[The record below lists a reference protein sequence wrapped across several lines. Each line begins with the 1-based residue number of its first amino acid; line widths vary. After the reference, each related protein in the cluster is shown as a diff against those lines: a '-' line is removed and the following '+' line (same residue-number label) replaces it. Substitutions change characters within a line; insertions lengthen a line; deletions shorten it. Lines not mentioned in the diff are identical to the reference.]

1 VSEAPKRK
9 GLRKSINDKCKECCY
24 HPDNGGGS
32 WRQQVEACTVTSC
45 ALWEV
50 RPKSVGRTSLEDEE
64 EMDNE

>member
-1 VSEAPKRK
+1 MEIKKRK

-24 HPDNGGGS
+24 HPTNPGGS
-32 WRQQVEACTVTSC
+32 WRQQVEACTVTRC

-50 RPKSVGRTSLEDEE
+50 RPKSVVRTLLEDEE

>member
-1 VSEAPKRK
+1 MTEIKKRK

-50 RPKSVGRTSLEDEE
+50 RPKSVVRTLLEDEE